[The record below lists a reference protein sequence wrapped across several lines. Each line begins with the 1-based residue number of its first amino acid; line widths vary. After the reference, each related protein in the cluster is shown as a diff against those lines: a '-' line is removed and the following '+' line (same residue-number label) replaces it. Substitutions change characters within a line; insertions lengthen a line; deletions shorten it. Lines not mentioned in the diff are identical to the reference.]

1 MNLIHTTLTAYQ
13 LTLTESEVQAAIA
26 DPADLVRFLKA
37 EYDHQMGYDELPAL
51 RKAMK
56 ARKGKSLEQLRQAAA
71 AIGKQPCP
79 RCGQRIAAAYMALH
93 LRRKHAEGLQ
103 LEDEPL

>member
-1 MNLIHTTLTAYQ
+1 MNLIPTTLTAYQ
-13 LTLTESEVQAAIA
+13 LTLTESEVQAAIVN
-26 DPADLVRFLKA
+26 PAGLIQFLKDSLA
-37 EYDHQMGYDELPAL
+37 HQLENDGLPSLEKPARP
-51 RKAMK
+51 RKN
-56 ARKGKSLEQLRQAAA
+56 KSLEQLRRAAA

-103 LEDEPL
+103 LEDEP